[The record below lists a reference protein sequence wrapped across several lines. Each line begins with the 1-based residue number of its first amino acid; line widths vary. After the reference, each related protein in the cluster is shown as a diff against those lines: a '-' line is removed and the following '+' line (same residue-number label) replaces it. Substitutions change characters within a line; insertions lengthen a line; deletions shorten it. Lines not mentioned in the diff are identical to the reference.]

1 LQKVSINFNHLSPG
15 RLLLVV
21 LLTSLAVSTLAVW
34 YSLQMPWLGLTLKA
48 TQQSIIVEASQAP
61 AQAIPAGA
69 QLLALVSNSQRIDLL
84 PTDLMEDPD
93 SFETYPQMNAFSHR
107 QNAIYA
113 QLQGPVEV
121 VWKTADAVEQKTLI
135 TPQSRPLN
143 TLPFAL
149 WWELGTG
156 IIACLI
162 SCWIWSLRRQD
173 WGTRMYA
180 ITGIMFL
187 ATIIPVTLSSNRPLA
202 LDSMTWQALLA
213 INHLAITIYGS
224 ALIGLFLTYPR
235 MLVKPRTL
243 LWLPLIYGIWWLA
256 DVMQLM
262 PYLDRGNSLTILS
275 QLMLATLF
283 AVIQWRRCRSNP
295 LERAALRWFLLSVLP
310 ACFLAVLPI
319 LTFMMFGR
327 IPMLNPE
334 FNVQNPFISTGTLL
348 IMYLGTALGLSRYR
362 LFDLDEW
369 AYRILLRVG
378 GAAMVILVDAA
389 FVLLLKS
396 DPTLSL
402 GISLILAGLIYFPVR
417 QWLWL
422 HYVSPNH
429 MSIEQAMPDIIRI
442 AFVDSLRERERQWDT
457 LLRAM
462 YNPLEM
468 SRLEIN
474 VPTAALDNDG
484 LALHVPACGGLPAR
498 AMRYPQQGH
507 RLFSTRDVA
516 FVDALCQL
524 MEHAAAGRIAYEQGA
539 TQERRRISRDMHD
552 DVGARLLMLI
562 HRAKDEPTA
571 EVARAAMRD
580 LRTALNSLDAKS
592 APLAE
597 ALADWKQETETRC
610 DAANVMLEWHE
621 PAELPEYELSPQE
634 KSTLERV
641 LREMLSNTLKHASP
655 KEILIETRLEADAL
669 HIAMSNATASP
680 DNWQEGRGMRNMRAR
695 LAEIGGI
702 LNILHRDQRDV
713 VTLVLPFAR

>member
-1 LQKVSINFNHLSPG
+1 M
-15 RLLLVV
+15 V
-21 LLTSLAVSTLAVW
+21 LLTSLGISALAVW
-34 YSLQMPWLGLTLKA
+34 YTLQMPWLGVTLKA
-48 TQQSIIVEASQAP
+48 TKQSIIVEASQV
-61 AQAIPAGA
+61 IPAGG
-69 QLLALVSNSQRIDLL
+69 QVLALVSNSQRIDLL

-93 SFETYPQMNAFSHR
+93 SFETYLQMNAFSCR
-107 QNAIYA
+107 QNAIYT

-121 VWKTADAVEQKTLI
+121 VWKTADSVEQRTLI
-135 TPQSRPLN
+135 TPQNRPLSA
-143 TLPFAL
+143 LPFAL

-202 LDSMTWQALLA
+202 LDSMTWQVLLA
-213 INHLAITIYGS
+213 FNHLTITIYGS

-243 LWLPLIYGIWWLA
+243 LWLPLIYGFWWLA

-262 PYLDRGNSLTILS
+262 PNLSWGNSLTIFT
-275 QLMLATLF
+275 QLMLAVLF

-295 LERAALRWFLLSVLP
+295 LERAALRWFLLSVFP

-327 IPMLNPE
+327 IPLLNPE
-334 FNVQNPFISTGTLL
+334 FNIQNPFISTGTLL
-348 IMYLGTALGLSRYR
+348 IMYIGTALGLSRYH

-369 AYRILLRVG
+369 AYRILLWVG

-396 DPTLSL
+396 DPTVSL
-402 GISLILAGLIYFPVR
+402 GISLIVAGLVYFPVR

-422 HYVSPNH
+422 RYVSPNH

-442 AFVDSLRERERQWDT
+442 AFVDSLRERERQWDD

-468 SRLEIN
+468 TRL
-474 VPTAALDNDG
+474 AAVLPKAKLDNDG

-641 LREMLSNTLKHASP
+641 LREMLSNVLKHASP
-655 KEILIETRLEADAL
+655 KDILVETRLEADAL
-669 HIAMSNATASP
+669 HIAMSNAAPTASS

-695 LAEIGGI
+695 LAEIGGV
-702 LNILHRDQRDV
+702 LNILQRDRRDM

>member
-1 LQKVSINFNHLSPG
+1 M
-15 RLLLVV
+15 V
-21 LLTSLAVSTLAVW
+21 LLTSLGISALAVW

-48 TQQSIIVEASQAP
+48 TRQSIIVETSQAP
-61 AQAIPAGA
+61 AHAIPAGA
-69 QLLALVSNSQRIDLL
+69 QILALVSNSQRIDLL

-93 SFETYPQMNAFSHR
+93 TYETYAQMNAFSQR
-107 QNAIYA
+107 QNAIYT

-121 VWKTADAVEQKTLI
+121 VWKTADAREQRTRIL
-135 TPQSRPLN
+135 PQSRPLSA
-143 TLPFAL
+143 LPFAL

-162 SCWIWSLRRQD
+162 GCWIWSLRRQD

-187 ATIIPVTLSSNRPLA
+187 ATIIPVILSSNRPLT
-202 LDSMTWQALLA
+202 LDSMTWQVLLTL
-213 INHLAITIYGS
+213 NHLSITIYGC
-224 ALIGLFLTYPR
+224 ALVGLFLTYPR

-243 LWLPLIYGIWWLA
+243 LWLPLVYGFWWLA

-262 PYLDRGNSLTILS
+262 PNLNWGNGLTIFS
-275 QLMLATLF
+275 QLMLAIF
-283 AVIQWRRCRSNP
+283 FSVIQWRRCRSNP
-295 LERAALRWFLLSVLP
+295 LVRAALRWFLLSVLP

-319 LTFMMFGR
+319 LTFMIFGR

-369 AYRILLRVG
+369 AYRILLWVA
-378 GAAMVILVDAA
+378 GAAIVILVDAA

-396 DPTLSL
+396 DPTVSL
-402 GISLILAGLIYFPVR
+402 GISLIFAGLVYFPVR

-422 HYVSPNH
+422 RYVSPNH

-442 AFVDSLRERERQWDT
+442 AFVDSLRERERQWDD

-462 YNPLEM
+462 YSPLEM
-468 SRLEIN
+468 SGLEAA
-474 VPTAALDNDG
+474 VPKAMLKDDG
-484 LALHVPACGGLPAR
+484 LALYVPTCGGLPAR
-498 AMRYPQQGH
+498 AMRFPQQGH
-507 RLFSTRDVA
+507 RLFSMRDAA
-516 FVDALCQL
+516 FVDALCLL
-524 MEHAAAGRIAYEQGA
+524 MEQAATGRIAYEQGA

-580 LRTALNSLDAKS
+580 LRTALNSLDAQP
-592 APLAE
+592 ALLAD
-597 ALADWKQETETRC
+597 ALADWRLETETRC
-610 DAANVMLEWHE
+610 DAANVRLEWCE
-621 PAELPEYELSPQE
+621 PAELPEYKLSPQE

-641 LREMLSNTLKHASP
+641 LREMLSNVLKHAAP
-655 KEILIETRLEADAL
+655 RQVVVEISLAADRLTM
-669 HIAMSNATASP
+669 AMSNEASAASP
-680 DNWQEGRGMRNMRAR
+680 SDWQEGRGMRNMRAR
-695 LAEIGGI
+695 LDEIGGNLSI
-702 LNILHRDQRDV
+702 MRRDRQDV
-713 VTLVLPFAR
+713 VTLALPLVR